1 MRTSAA
7 AIVFAVILVGC
18 GSTSP
23 KARYVAKLNAMCEDF
38 AKREQRIGAP
48 GSPADLKARG
58 DRIVAAFEQAIVKP
72 IERLKA
78 PPEIAPQ
85 AARLRMLARR
95 QRDLLRALA
104 AAGKAGDVQKVQRLA
119 TLNQQVNRQA
129 AQVAGGLKA
138 RSCAS

>member
-38 AKREQRIGAP
+38 AKREQRIGTP

-58 DRIVAAFEQAIVKP
+58 DRIVAAIEQAIVKP
-72 IERLKA
+72 NERLKA

-85 AARLRMLARR
+85 AAPLRTLAR
-95 QRDLLRALA
+95 QQPHLLRALG
-104 AAGKAGDVQKVQRLA
+104 AAGQAGEDQQAQRVS
-119 TLNQQVNRQA
+119 TPNQPVHRQ
-129 AQVAGGLKA
+129 
-138 RSCAS
+138 